1 MPPIKLI
8 IPISSSK
15 EHCEVSAK
23 VETRSHKEAQRSL
36 LSTVLRVGEH
46 SRTAIVLGGISES

>member
-8 IPISSSK
+8 FPISSSK
-15 EHCEVSAK
+15 ERCEVSAK
-23 VETRSHKEAQRSL
+23 VETQSHKEAQRSL
-36 LSTVLRVGEH
+36 LRTVLRVEEH